1 LPAVFMILTAICA
14 LLYQMIKFLR
24 EGNIVLAAMSIIL
37 MILAVLMV
45 FDVVVN
51 VRRRG
56 LKCKVL

>member
-1 LPAVFMILTAICA
+1 
-14 LLYQMIKFLR
+14 
-24 EGNIVLAAMSIIL
+24 MSIIL

-51 VRRRG
+51 VRRRR